1 MKTATRALHA
11 GLGVILAASGLAAAA
26 SAASDSRPSPVR
38 IRVERRPGGVFEVS
52 ARLSVPASTA
62 AAWSVITDYANIPSF
77 VSSMKSSR
85 VVGRDGG
92 ALIVEQTAVGRMFLF
107 SREMR
112 VTLTVRRAGD
122 RLTFDDR
129 GREDFEIY
137 NGSWRVVAA
146 PGGCEVR
153 YRLLA
158 RPDVPAPRFLL
169 GGAMKRGARRLLEQ
183 VRNEILRRELARA
196 TDTSAPASLRRHRP
210 TPALLE

>member
-1 MKTATRALHA
+1 MSAATFALRVRIGA
-11 GLGVILAASGLAAAA
+11 LLAAQMFMAAPVFASGARPA
-26 SAASDSRPSPVR
+26 SVD
-38 IRVERRPGGVFEVS
+38 IRVDRRPGGVFEVS
-52 ARLSVPASTA
+52 ARLAVPASTA
-62 AAWSVITDYANIPSF
+62 AAWSVITDYADIPSF

-92 ALIVEQTAVGRMFLF
+92 ALIVEQTAVGRMFFF

-112 VTLTVRRAGD
+112 VTLAVRRSGN
-122 RLTFDDR
+122 RLSFDDR
-129 GREDFEIY
+129 ERKDFEIY

-146 PGGCEVR
+146 PGGCQVR

-158 RPDVPAPRFLL
+158 RPDVPAPHFLL

-183 VRNEILRRELARA
+183 VRDEILRRELARA
-196 TDTSAPASLRRHRP
+196 ADISAPAPIRRARP